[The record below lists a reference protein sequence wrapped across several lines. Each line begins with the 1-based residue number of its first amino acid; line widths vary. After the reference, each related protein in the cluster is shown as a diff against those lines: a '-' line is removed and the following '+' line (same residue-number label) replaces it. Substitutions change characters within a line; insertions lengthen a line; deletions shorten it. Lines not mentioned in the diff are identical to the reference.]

1 MAGVEGTMIDE
12 WQAEESV
19 LTSYEYWS
27 FEQSTAPI
35 SMTIRLRSIFTMPP
49 PMSSMSMACW
59 VAIAQPIEIGDA

>member
-35 SMTIRLRSIFTMPP
+35 SMTIRLR
-49 PMSSMSMACW
+49 
-59 VAIAQPIEIGDA
+59 